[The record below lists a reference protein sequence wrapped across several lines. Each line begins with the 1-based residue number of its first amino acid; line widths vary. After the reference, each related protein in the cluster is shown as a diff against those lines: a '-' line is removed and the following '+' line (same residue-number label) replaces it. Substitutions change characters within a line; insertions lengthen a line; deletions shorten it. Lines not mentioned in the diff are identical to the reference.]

1 MDLTGI
7 STAILSA
14 LFMGTMGVFAKN
26 IRLNAEVITFFRLL
40 IGASFMMLFLLAI
53 GQLRRINSWPSWPVL
68 VNGGMLAGFIVFYIQ
83 AMEYTTMANAIMLE
97 YLAPFITSIYAHYFL
112 KERLTWLSLAL
123 LSLALFGFAMMMEF
137 RINLAGSN
145 RHLLGIG
152 FGILSMFCYASFI
165 LINRIIDE
173 RIHVYTRT
181 FYQLFVG
188 ALVMLPIFLLR
199 SPDLPMRTWPWLI
212 GAGLVPGF
220 LAILCAVFALSRLP
234 AATFSTLAY
243 FEPITVIFFGWVLF
257 GESLSRLQLCGCFL
271 IIACGILKVWSCTH
285 TESISKSVNLKTA
298 AGTGDNFQA

>member
-1 MDLTGI
+1 MDLAGI

-14 LFMGTMGVFAKN
+14 LFMGTMGVFAKK
-26 IRLNAEVITFFRLL
+26 IGLNAEVITFFRLL
-40 IGASFMMLFLLAI
+40 FGASFMMLFLLAI

-68 VNGGMLAGFIVFYIQ
+68 LNGGMLAGFIVFYIQ

-123 LSLALFGFAMMMEF
+123 LGLALFGFAMMMEF
-137 RINLAGSN
+137 RIDLAGGN
-145 RHLLGIG
+145 RNLLGIG

-165 LINRIIDE
+165 LVNRIIDE

-199 SPDLPMRTWPWLI
+199 GPDLPMRTWPWLV
-212 GAGLVPGF
+212 GTGLVPGF

-243 FEPITVIFFGWVLF
+243 FEPITVIVSGWVLF
-257 GESLSRLQLCGCFL
+257 GESLSWLQLCGCFL
-271 IIACGILKVWSCTH
+271 IIASGIFKVWSYTH
-285 TESISKSVNLKTA
+285 AESIHKRVKSTISVSNSKGHS
-298 AGTGDNFQA
+298 